1 MRGETDKKKCF
12 FWFGALTPRGAGAS
26 AGGAD
31 CRCRFRRAPPLSVGA
46 DVHSVSVNAAVGTAA
61 VGTAA
66 VGTAAVGTAAVGTAA
81 VGTAAVGTAASTAR
95 GAAGCGMMGT
105 R

>member
-46 DVHSVSVNAAVGTAA
+46 DVRSVSANAA

>member
-1 MRGETDKKKCF
+1 MGKMGKKCF
-12 FWFGALTPRGAGAS
+12 FLFGALTPRGAGAS

-46 DVHSVSVNAAVGTAA
+46 DVRSVSAN
-61 VGTAA
+61 
-66 VGTAAVGTAAVGTAA
+66 AA

>member
-1 MRGETDKKKCF
+1 MGKKCF
-12 FWFGALTPRGAGAS
+12 FLFGALTPRGAGAS

-46 DVHSVSVNAAVGTAA
+46 DVRSVSAN
-61 VGTAA
+61 
-66 VGTAAVGTAAVGTAA
+66 AAVGTAA